1 MLVSN
6 HLRQLALSS
15 NNNSS
20 SSSRR
25 HHRRSTNN
33 NHNINKVA
41 AFQSTHS
48 IQDAVCVSVCSLVYL
63 DPILLIFDQRQ
74 LSG

>member
-6 HLRQLALSS
+6 HLRQLAQSS
-15 NNNSS
+15 NKISS
-20 SSSRR
+20 TGSSR
-25 HHRRSTNN
+25 HSRSNNN

-48 IQDAVCVSVCSLVYL
+48 IQDVVCVCLLVYL

>member
-6 HLRQLALSS
+6 HLRQLALS
-15 NNNSS
+15 NNNY

-25 HHRRSTNN
+25 HHRRSNNN

-41 AFQSTHS
+41 AFQSTHT
-48 IQDAVCVSVCSLVYL
+48 VFKTLCVYL